1 MARVNDMT
9 GTERT
14 ARTAAAVDAAIGAA
28 RELGLAVTGTTVLH
42 DLFSVVVRLAPA
54 PVVVRI
60 PTVLPASETPET
72 VARRQADELAVT
84 AWLAAQGVPVLR
96 PSPLVP
102 AAPVQRDGLSMTFWE
117 YVEEDRAAEP
127 DYAANAESTA
137 RLHAALRDYP
147 GELGFLATADPDGVA
162 AHLDLLDGRPDLLP
176 AADVARARAEWAAL
190 EPAVHARAEFESR
203 FPGADLQPIHGDCP
217 PANMFAAVDGLRYAD
232 FELVTLGPVEW
243 DLAALGPDLEAAYDR
258 GAAAAGIRGLRPDV
272 LEFVNAVG
280 VLRAITTL
288 ALVPQLPELAQYL
301 QPVVEQWRSADA

>member
-9 GTERT
+9 DTERA

-28 RELGLAVTGTTVLH
+28 RELGLDVAGTTVLH
-42 DLFSVVVRLAPA
+42 DLFSVVVRLEPA

-60 PTVLPASETPET
+60 PTVLPSTETPQT
-72 VARRQADELAVT
+72 LARRQAEELAVT
-84 AWLAAQGVPVLR
+84 AWLAARGVPVLV

-102 AAPVQRDGLSMTFWE
+102 PRPVQRDGFSMTFWE
-117 YVEEDRAAEP
+117 YVEEDGAAEP
-127 DYAANAESTA
+127 DYAANAERTA

-162 AHLDLLDGRPDLLP
+162 AGLDLLAGRPDLLP
-176 AADVARARAEWAAL
+176 AEDVARARAEWAAL
-190 EPAVHARAEFESR
+190 EPAVRSRAVFEAR
-203 FPGADLQPIHGDCP
+203 FPGVELQPVHGDCP

-243 DLAALGPDLEAAYDR
+243 DLATLGPELEAAYDR

-272 LEFVNAVG
+272 LEFVTAVG
-280 VLRAITTL
+280 VLRAITAL
-288 ALVPQLPELAQYL
+288 ALVPQLPELAGYL
-301 QPVVEQWRSADA
+301 QPVIEQWRGADA